1 MECFIC
7 SDRIQGD
14 PAFIERHINQCEF
27 RLNSLILCLLLRDDV
42 AVEPKAFLMGA
53 VPTQVLINNRPVS
66 AVAGPVR
73 LEMSRRDTNPLHRT
87 GPHSPARSILALT
100 SLFFKLSNRH

>member
-53 VPTQVLINNRPVS
+53 VPT
-66 AVAGPVR
+66 
-73 LEMSRRDTNPLHRT
+73 
-87 GPHSPARSILALT
+87 
-100 SLFFKLSNRH
+100 